1 MDRLKILPFSIAA
14 LVAICLASCKT
25 GTTVVRSVSTD
36 TLVITKYERDS
47 IYLHDSVYVHE
58 RTSGDTVYIEVT
70 RWRDRYRDRFV
81 HDTIRESRT
90 DSVPVPYPVRME
102 VPAPLSWWQ
111 RWLMWIGGAAIAA
124 VVIWMC
130 IKIRVP

>member
-1 MDRLKILPFSIAA
+1 MDRLKILPFSIAVLA
-14 LVAICLASCKT
+14 AICLASCKT

-36 TLVITKYERDS
+36 TLVITKHERDS

-70 RWRDRYRDRFV
+70 RWRDRYRDRSV

-90 DSVPVPYPVRME
+90 DSVPVPYPVRVE
-102 VPAPLSWWQ
+102 VPAPTPWWQ
-111 RWLMWIGGAAIAA
+111 RWLMWIGGAAIMA
-124 VVIWMC
+124 VVAWMC
-130 IKIRVP
+130 IKIKVP